1 MVSMSSD
8 WKNLFPTPVWKKD
21 SWREL
26 TIDEEH
32 FFTRM
37 KSKEKQVN
45 KGNSH
50 TRENY
55 VLNAP
60 EMTNLKKDL
69 TNAVNSY
76 FQEVWQPIYD
86 VKVYITI
93 SWINYTE
100 VGQFHH
106 EHIHANS
113 IVSGVYYI
121 DTDDS
126 DKIFFNNPQPL
137 WSTLRVEPREYN
149 IWNCGSSWLP
159 TPKNSLI
166 LFPSKLEHYVRES
179 TNPNTRIS
187 LSFNTFLKGKLSD
200 TLDELYL

>member
-1 MVSMSSD
+1 MVSMNSD
-8 WKNLFPTPVWKKD
+8 WKNLFPTPVWKRD

-26 TIDEEH
+26 TIDEKD
-32 FFTRM
+32 FFTRTQ
-37 KSKEKQVN
+37 SKEKQVN
-45 KGNSH
+45 RGNSH
-50 TRENY
+50 TKENY

-69 TNAVNSY
+69 TSAINSY
-76 FQEVWQPIYD
+76 FQEVWQPMYD

-126 DKIFFNNPQPL
+126 DKVFFNNPQPL

-149 IWNCGSSWLP
+149 DWNCGSSWLS

-166 LFPSKLEHYVRES
+166 LFPSKLEHSVRES